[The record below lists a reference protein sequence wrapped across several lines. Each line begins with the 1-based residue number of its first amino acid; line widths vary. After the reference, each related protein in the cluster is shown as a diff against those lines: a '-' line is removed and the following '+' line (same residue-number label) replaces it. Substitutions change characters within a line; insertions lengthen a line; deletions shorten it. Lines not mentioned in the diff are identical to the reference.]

1 MRNRKGFNV
10 DGNQGGKELGEAEG
24 GRTIVRIYYVNNI
37 YFQLKRK
44 LFQKEVDS

>member
-1 MRNRKGFNV
+1 MRNRKGLNV

-24 GRTIVRIYYVNNI
+24 GRIIGYYVNNI